1 MVCPVCGSL
10 RVQSQFA
17 AEMIVHFSGLKNL
30 GNPAVFLAPALSV
43 CLDCGLACFTVTDCP
58 LDSLRFGVERDATD
72 KVVNGSDSQVGA

>member
-1 MVCPVCGSL
+1 
-10 RVQSQFA
+10 
-17 AEMIVHFSGLKNL
+17 MIVHFSGLKNL
-30 GNPAVFLAPALSV
+30 GNPGVFLAPTLSV